1 MYDVFFRI
9 RCSSEYE
16 SLHIFPK
23 MWKYIYIYIICYWR
37 FLISNNIAK
46 ISVIYGLFFVEILLS
61 LQ

>member
-23 MWKYIYIYIICYWR
+23 MWKYIYIYIIYYWR

-46 ISVIYGLFFVEILLS
+46 IGYIWTFFR
-61 LQ
+61 